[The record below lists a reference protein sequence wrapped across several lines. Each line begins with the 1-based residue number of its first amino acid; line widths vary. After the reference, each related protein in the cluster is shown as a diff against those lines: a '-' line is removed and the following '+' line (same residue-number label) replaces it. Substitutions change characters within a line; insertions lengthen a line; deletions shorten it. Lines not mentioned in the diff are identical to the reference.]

1 MGLTPR
7 AELRK
12 ARLRANPAYELV
24 LFDRLS
30 ASEQQALEALGR
42 DPEGYGVLRPRGE
55 SPLSLKSVTRDIAL
69 LWLTLRE
76 PGPLPNYAARL
87 LGDDCDRI
95 IGQMILDGILEIEA
109 EEQMLSG
116 MAALALLGGDRDE
129 ASDQGAINGL
139 SRRALAYAA
148 ALEIPDALGLSA
160 RLYGYNS
167 IPAKQHW
174 RRRWPDTAA
183 IERELGI
190 ENGGW
195 GALLPGWTRVAWGN
209 AWIAWSC
216 GEVKPARDGAIYKL
230 YVSPGCD
237 ALRTAFQETAA
248 AVAACHGVHLKIG
261 ASVFGLLRP
270 DKMVGYFRELADLQ
284 EAAARVLEKL
294 SDCPA
299 QGVPFTAEIGGNG
312 LLSWGVDPA
321 RDQYAVPWLERESWR
336 ARICNQ
342 LAAALVQARASGCED
357 AGAACRFARER
368 LRLEGID
375 AETWAPTR
383 ELHWS

>member
-7 AELRK
+7 ADLRT
-12 ARLRANPAYELV
+12 ARLRANPAWELV

-30 ASEQQALEALGR
+30 APEQQALEALGR
-42 DPEGYGVLRPRGE
+42 DPEGYGVLRPPAE
-55 SPLSLKSVTRDIAL
+55 SPVSLKSVTRDIAL

-87 LGDDCDRI
+87 LGDDCDRT
-95 IGQMILDGILEIEA
+95 IGQMILDSMLEIEA
-109 EEQMLSG
+109 DGRMVSG
-116 MAALALLGGDRDE
+116 VAALALLGGDRDD
-129 ASDQGAINGL
+129 ASHPGAIAAL
-139 SRRALAYAA
+139 SGRALEYAA
-148 ALEIPDALGLSA
+148 ALEVPDALGLSA
-160 RLYGYNS
+160 RLYAYNS

-174 RRRWPDTAA
+174 RRRWPNTAA

-216 GEVKPARDGAIYKL
+216 GDVKSARDGPIYKL
-230 YVSPGCD
+230 YVSPGCE
-237 ALRTAFQETAA
+237 ALHTALPEAAA

-284 EAAARVLEKL
+284 EAAARIQERL

-299 QGVPFTAEIGGNG
+299 QGVPFTAEIGGEG

-342 LAAALVQARASGCED
+342 LAAALILARASGSED
-357 AGAACRFARER
+357 AEGACRFARER

-375 AETWAPTR
+375 TETWAPTR

>member
-7 AELRK
+7 ADLRT
-12 ARLRANPAYELV
+12 ARLRANAAYELV

-30 ASEQQALEALGR
+30 GPEQQVLEALGR

-55 SPLSLKSVTRDIAL
+55 GPLSLKSVTRDIAL

-76 PGPLPNYAARL
+76 PGPLPKYALRL

-95 IGQMILDGILEIEA
+95 VGQMILDGILEIEA

-116 MAALALLGGDRDE
+116 MAALALLSRDGD
-129 ASDQGAINGL
+129 AGSDPGAIGGL
-139 SRRALAYAA
+139 SRRALEYAA
-148 ALEIPDALGLSA
+148 MLEIPDALGLSA

-167 IPAKQHW
+167 VPAREHW

-183 IERELGI
+183 IEHELGI
-190 ENGGW
+190 ENGAW
-195 GALLPGWTRVAWGN
+195 GALLPGWTRVAWGT
-209 AWIAWSC
+209 AWIAWNR
-216 GEVKPARDGAIYKL
+216 GDMKAARDETIYKL
-230 YVSPGCD
+230 YISPGCG
-237 ALRTAFQETAA
+237 ALRTAFQEAA
-248 AVAACHGVHLKIG
+248 AAIAACHGVHLKVG

-284 EAAARVLEKL
+284 EAAERILERL
-294 SDCPA
+294 ADCPA
-299 QGVPFTAEIGGNG
+299 QGVPFTAEIGGGG
-312 LLSWGVDPA
+312 LLSWGVDPD

-342 LAAALVQARASGCED
+342 LAGTLIQARASGCED
-357 AGAACRFARER
+357 AEGACRFARER

-375 AETWAPTR
+375 PETWAPTR